1 MTLAIIIDIVFI
13 LLIVVVAIIGLFR
26 GFAKSLISM
35 VGTFGS
41 LVLAI
46 LAAKPLASLIDK
58 IFKASNFFA
67 GKISTSFYKLDA
79 GYFQDVLVES
89 KSGAVIAEELGA
101 HGVSSPVR
109 LLVKTTMKNQTVEAG
124 ESIGGVIGSILGK
137 LITLVIAV
145 VVAFIL
151 IRLIL
156 FIISKIFDKLGSF
169 AIIGGVDKTLGFVL
183 GAAKGLLYCAMA
195 FAIVSLLT
203 FIPAVNNFVNK
214 VSTDSKVA
222 GPAYKYVDEWTQDF
236 TADSLQKLV
245 DKIRGETKTETTEP
259 ETPEPETPEPE
270 TPDPVIPDPVTPEP
284 ITSGLV
290 VQTI

>member
-58 IFKASNFFA
+58 IFKATNFFA
-67 GKISTSFYKLDA
+67 GKISAAFYKLDA
-79 GYFQDVLVES
+79 AYFQDALVEA
-89 KSGAVIAEELGA
+89 KSGATIAEELGA
-101 HGVSSPVR
+101 HGVGTPVR
-109 LLVKTTMKNQTVEAG
+109 LLVKTTMKNQTVEVG

-137 LITLVIAV
+137 LITLIIAV

-151 IRLIL
+151 IRIIL
-156 FIISKIFDKLGSF
+156 FIISKIFDRLGDF

-195 FAIVSLLT
+195 FGIVSLLT
-203 FIPAVNNFVNK
+203 FIPSVNNFVNK
-214 VSTDSKVA
+214 VTADSKVA

-245 DKIRGETKTETTEP
+245 DKIRGETKNNSSDPPEETDPEEP
-259 ETPEPETPEPE
+259 STSPVPVGQISLESPSILEIET
-270 TPDPVIPDPVTPEP
+270 
-284 ITSGLV
+284 
-290 VQTI
+290 